1 MSRARRVWPLAVLPL
16 AGLLA
21 IPVPGSAAPQT
32 SDQQRCINDMNKYGT
47 KVAKSQNKADASCVQ
62 NAARGLAFR
71 LGVPPQA
78 QTAQACLT
86 NDVGGKIAKDTAKLQ
101 DREVRSCLESP
112 EQLPGFGYTS
122 ATAVDA
128 AARAAGL
135 GIVAGLFG
143 PDLDAAIVPN
153 AGDSNGARCQSDVL
167 KYTSDLFYTM
177 WKEALTAKKNVL
189 KGTGRLTGTGP
200 IGSTAE
206 LQGELVAIIQ
216 ADARGKIAKAAT
228 KLHDR
233 ATLRCTGTL
242 TPLEQMFPGGCA
254 GSATPAALG
263 VCAEGVARGQFFQSL
278 GAADALSIDCDL
290 ADDGL

>member
-1 MSRARRVWPLAVLPL
+1 
-16 AGLLA
+16 
-21 IPVPGSAAPQT
+21 
-32 SDQQRCINDMNKYGT
+32 
-47 KVAKSQNKADASCVQ
+47 
-62 NAARGLAFR
+62 
-71 LGVPPQA
+71 
-78 QTAQACLT
+78 
-86 NDVGGKIAKDTAKLQ
+86 
-101 DREVRSCLESP
+101 LESP

-177 WKEALTAKKNVL
+177 WKEALTAKNNVL
-189 KGTGRLTGTGP
+189 KGPGRLTGTGP

-206 LQGELVAIIQ
+206 LQGELVASIQ
-216 ADARGKIAKAAT
+216 ADAKGKIAKAAT
-228 KLHDR
+228 KLHDK
-233 ATLRCTGTL
+233 AALRCTGTL
-242 TPLEQMFPGGCA
+242 TSLAQMFPGTCA
-254 GSATPAALG
+254 GSATTAALG

-278 GAADALSIDCDL
+278 GAADALAIDCDL
-290 ADDGL
+290 ADAPGGPAARGAAVLPRRGSGPAAWSRQRTRPLGAAAYIQEQLPPQTTDDGALAPARGVSPSRTMPFLGPGANYVNTPPPPQ